1 MCFESASK
9 ILWFYFFSYPSM
21 EKVKVKVETA
31 MSGYKRPGFGI

>member
-21 EKVKVKVETA
+21 EKVKVETA